1 VTDAGAPRRTEPAEP
16 ADPLQAVEP
25 VQPAVQSAAPAR
37 PAPPAS
43 SPPPAPPASPPPTID
58 DFLVE
63 PTRDLADW
71 HWLWREDREFPIRS
85 HRGLLG
91 RFLVAWK
98 RLLRPLVKVP
108 LNDLWDRQRIFN
120 VILLEHLRESRQLR
134 HRDDQRIAYLETLNA
149 DGIDELMRHNDA
161 LFARADQKLD
171 LYRREARDLL
181 GSLGAA
187 LARLAPPPEEAGT
200 AAGPI
205 GEAGVAGPDAGASG
219 PPSPPAGPDAGEL
232 ALAHDEHAYFEL
244 ERLHRGTEQEIR
256 GRIARY
262 LPYLAAGGPAL
273 DLGCGRGEALALLR
287 DHGIAARGVDG
298 SARMVAICRE
308 RGLDAVQG
316 DLFAALAAVPSGS
329 LGAVLSFHVVEHLPI
344 GLLDRLVRLAWGA
357 LRPGGVLILETP
369 SPLSLVVAARN
380 FWLDPTHARP
390 VHPESL
396 RLSYELAGF
405 DPVERLDLRPFP
417 AAERL
422 PEIDLSRLPAEQR
435 ALADAV
441 NRLRDQL
448 DELLYGCQD
457 FGLIGVKPAAEVR

>member
-1 VTDAGAPRRTEPAEP
+1 VTDAGAPRRPEPAEP
-16 ADPLQAVEP
+16 AAG
-25 VQPAVQSAAPAR
+25 PAR
-37 PAPPAS
+37 RAPR
-43 SPPPAPPASPPPTID
+43 ID

-71 HWLWREDREFPIRS
+71 HWLWKEDREFPIRS

-108 LNDLWDRQRIFN
+108 QNDLWDRQRIFN
-120 VILLEHLRESRQLR
+120 VILLEHLREARQLR

-149 DGIDELMRHNDA
+149 EGIEELMRHNDA

-187 LARLAPPPEEAGT
+187 LARFAPAPE
-200 AAGPI
+200 AAGPP
-205 GEAGVAGPDAGASG
+205 GAAAAG
-219 PPSPPAGPDAGEL
+219 L
-232 ALAHDEHAYFEL
+232 AQALDEHAYFEL
-244 ERLHRGTEQEIR
+244 ERRYRGTEAEIR
-256 GRIARY
+256 DRIASY
-262 LPYLAAGGPAL
+262 LPFLAGGGPAL

-298 SARMVAICRE
+298 SARMVAICRD
-308 RGLDAVQG
+308 RGLDAVQEE
-316 DLFAALAAVPSGS
+316 LFAALAAVPPGS

-390 VHPESL
+390 VHPDSL

-417 AAERL
+417 PEERL
-422 PEIDLSRLPAEQR
+422 PEIELSRLPAEQR
-435 ALADAV
+435 ALGDAV
-441 NRLRDQL
+441 NRLRDHL

-457 FGLIGVKPAAEVR
+457 FGLIGVKPAAEMR